1 MSLFLTVVRPGERE
15 AFEIPTNFESSVAFK
30 AMNANFGSSCPDSE
44 FLCGIVSYFSRNV
57 NRLLLEKETLA
68 TIFHVKAILT
78 NYQTRMQSKQNI
90 NRYPFFLPL
99 LI

>member
-68 TIFHVKAILT
+68 TIFHVKAILA
-78 NYQTRMQSKQNI
+78 N
-90 NRYPFFLPL
+90 
-99 LI
+99 